1 MNPIDLLNTVNQFYD
16 QAFNKLI
23 AITFGL
29 LAFIGVIVPIA
40 VGWLQLRT
48 LRAEKSSLLNELRS
62 DINAEREAIEDKI
75 NGQVEERMRK
85 FKSEYDLKFE
95 ETAKNIRKSS
105 ASAKGRAHHLQ
116 GNGMLAGK
124 YNDFGMSDFSYA
136 ASLYFA
142 AGEEGNARR
151 CIDVVIEKCLPEMSS
166 NCFNEHNVEK
176 IGGRLI
182 KTLEENNQ
190 NSRYEDD
197 IESVKREMA
206 KAYNRAKA

>member
-62 DINAEREAIEDKI
+62 DISAEREAIESKI
-75 NGQVEERMRK
+75 NDQVEERMQK
-85 FKSEYDLKFE
+85 FKSEYDSKFE
-95 ETAKNIRKSS
+95 EMAKNIRKSS
-105 ASAKGRAHHLQ
+105 ASAKARAHHLQ
-116 GNGMLAGK
+116 GKGMLDGK
-124 YNDFGMSDFSYA
+124 YDDLGMSDFSYA

-142 AGEEGNARR
+142 AGEESNARR
-151 CIDVVIEKCLPEMSS
+151 CIVIVIEKCLPDMNS
-166 NCFNEHNVEK
+166 NCFNEHNVDN
-176 IGGRLI
+176 IGKRLI

-197 IESVKREMA
+197 IESLRREMT
-206 KAYNRAKA
+206 KASSRAKA